1 MTMIIG
7 LLGGLA
13 LFLYGMTSMSEGLK
27 NAAGAKMQGILS
39 KVTSIPILGI
49 LVGTLVTLVIQSSS
63 ATTVMVVSF
72 VNAGL
77 MNLTQAIS
85 VILGANIGTTIT
97 AQLIAFNLSD
107 YFFIF
112 IIVGFLLDFISKNS
126 VIKYIGQFSL
136 GFGILL
142 MGLSFMSSSMEPL
155 KDSPTF
161 MQLIVEYGDITII
174 GFLIGMLLTMILQS
188 SSATIGILIALSFNN
203 LMPLE
208 TAIAVV
214 LGLNVGTCATT
225 LLASIG
231 TTISAKR
238 AAIAH
243 LIFNITGA
251 VLCMLIL
258 PWFTELIE
266 FITPTDS
273 LAVEIANAHTVFNII
288 NTVIFY
294 PFVGKLAAF
303 VTKILPDHTPPKPSV
318 TKYIDERVLETPAM
332 AINLAKE
339 EMHHLGEVT
348 CDNLERAMNAFLA
361 MDVKAADKV
370 FYTEKNIDIITH
382 EIIEYLAQ
390 ITRRELTPDQA
401 EDYNRLLHAVNDIE
415 RVGDHSENI
424 VELLINGVD
433 NGIKMSDA
441 AKNELAEMAELV
453 VATFRMSIEA
463 FEEKDLAKA
472 QMVLTM
478 EDKID
483 YMEKTL
489 RKLHIDRL
497 SDGRCQPFAGIVFL
511 DVNNTLERVGDH
523 ASNIAKV
530 VRDIHQ

>member
-27 NAAGAKMQGILS
+27 NAAGAKMQNILS
-39 KVTSIPILGI
+39 KVTSIPVLGI

-77 MNLTQAIS
+77 MTLKQAIS

-112 IIVGFLLDFISKNS
+112 IIVGFFMGFLSKNS
-126 VIKYIGQFSL
+126 VVKYIGQFSL

-161 MQLIVEYGDITII
+161 MHLILEYGDITII
-174 GFLIGMLLTMILQS
+174 GFVIGMLLTMILQS

-231 TTISAKR
+231 TTIGAKR
-238 AAIAH
+238 AAVAH
-243 LIFNITGA
+243 LIFNVSGA

-258 PWFTELIE
+258 PWFTQFIE
-266 FITPTDS
+266 IITPTHS
-273 LAVEIANAHTVFNII
+273 LAVQIANAHTIFNIA

-294 PFVGKLAAF
+294 PLIGTLANL
-303 VTKILPDHTPPKPSV
+303 VTRLLPDKTPPKPSV
-318 TKYIDERVLETPAM
+318 TKYIDPRVLETPAM
-332 AINLAKE
+332 AINLTKE
-339 EMHHLGEVT
+339 EMHNLGQIT
-348 CDNLERAMNAFLA
+348 CDNLELAMNAFIS
-361 MDVKAADKV
+361 MDTK
-370 FYTEKNIDIITH
+370 YTKKIIETEENIDIITK
-382 EIIEYLAQ
+382 EIIEYLAK
-390 ITRRELTPDQA
+390 ITRRELTPEQA
-401 EDYNRLLHAVNDIE
+401 QDYNLLLHAVSDIE

-424 VELLINGVD
+424 AELLNNGME
-433 NGIKMSDA
+433 NGIKMSDTA
-441 AKNELAEMAELV
+441 VNELAEMAELV
-453 VATFRMSIEA
+453 VSTFRIAIEA
-463 FEEKDLAKA
+463 FEEKDLHKA
-472 QMVLTM
+472 QMVMTM

-483 YMEKTL
+483 YMEKAL
-489 RKLHIDRL
+489 RQKHIDRL
-497 SDGRCQPFAGIVFL
+497 SEGRCQPLAGIIFL
-511 DVNNTLERVGDH
+511 DVNNTLERIGDH
-523 ASNIAKV
+523 ATNIAKV
-530 VRDIHQ
+530 VRDINS

>member
-303 VTKILPDHTPPKPSV
+303 VKKILTDNTPPKP
-318 TKYIDERVLETPAM
+318 
-332 AINLAKE
+332 
-339 EMHHLGEVT
+339 
-348 CDNLERAMNAFLA
+348 
-361 MDVKAADKV
+361 
-370 FYTEKNIDIITH
+370 
-382 EIIEYLAQ
+382 
-390 ITRRELTPDQA
+390 
-401 EDYNRLLHAVNDIE
+401 AVN
-415 RVGDHSENI
+415 N
-424 VELLINGVD
+424 
-433 NGIKMSDA
+433 
-441 AKNELAEMAELV
+441 
-453 VATFRMSIEA
+453 
-463 FEEKDLAKA
+463 
-472 QMVLTM
+472 
-478 EDKID
+478 
-483 YMEKTL
+483 
-489 RKLHIDRL
+489 
-497 SDGRCQPFAGIVFL
+497 
-511 DVNNTLERVGDH
+511 
-523 ASNIAKV
+523 
-530 VRDIHQ
+530 

>member
-1 MTMIIG
+1 MIIG

-27 NAAGAKMQGILS
+27 NAAGAKMQAILS

-49 LVGTLVTLVIQSSS
+49 LMGALVTMVIQSSS

-77 MNLTQAIS
+77 MTLKQAIS

-97 AQLIAFNLSD
+97 AQLIAFNLCD

-112 IIVGFLLDFISKNS
+112 IILGFFLSFLSKNS
-126 VIKYIGQFSL
+126 IVKYIGQFIL

-142 MGLSFMSSSMEPL
+142 MGLYFMSSSMEPL
-155 KDSPTF
+155 QNSATF
-161 MQLIVEYGDITII
+161 KRLILEYGDITII

-208 TAIAVV
+208 TAIAIV
-214 LGLNVGTCATT
+214 LGLNVGTCTTT

-243 LIFNITGA
+243 LVFNITGA
-251 VLCMLIL
+251 VLCMFIL
-258 PWFTELIE
+258 PWFTQFIQ

-273 LAVEIANAHTVFNII
+273 LAVEIANAHTVFNVI
-288 NTVIFY
+288 NTILFY
-294 PFVGKLAAF
+294 PFIGKLADL
-303 VTKILPDHTPPKPSV
+303 VTKILPDNTPPKPSV
-318 TKYIDERVLETPAM
+318 TKYLDDRVLETPTM

-348 CDNLERAMNAFLA
+348 CENLERAMNAFLA
-361 MDVKAADKV
+361 MDAKATENIFKA
-370 FYTEKNIDIITH
+370 EKNIDIITN
-382 EIIEYLAQ
+382 EIIEYLAK

-401 EDYNRLLHAVNDIE
+401 EDYNLLLHAVNDIE

-424 VELLINGVD
+424 AELLISGVE
-433 NGIKMSDA
+433 NSIKMSDA

-453 VATFRMSIEA
+453 VSAFRMSIEA
-463 FEEKDLAKA
+463 FEEKDINKA
-472 QMVLTM
+472 QMVMAL

-483 YMEKTL
+483 RMEKAL

-497 SDGRCQPFAGIVFL
+497 SEGRCQPFAGIVFL

-523 ASNIAKV
+523 AANIAKI